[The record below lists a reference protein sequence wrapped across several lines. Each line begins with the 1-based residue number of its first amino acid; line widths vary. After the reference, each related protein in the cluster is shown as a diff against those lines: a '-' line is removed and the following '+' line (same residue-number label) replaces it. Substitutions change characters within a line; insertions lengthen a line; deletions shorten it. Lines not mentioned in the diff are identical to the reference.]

1 MHAASKPPGQRG
13 VHFGAVESAFHSAV
27 SSLPHGTPHQS
38 FLSSSMPPTHNFL
51 IDNAF
56 KALMGAAV
64 VGGLTSQVFTWMAP
78 KVEEKDLPSM
88 QTEAAK
94 ESER

>member
-1 MHAASKPPGQRG
+1 
-13 VHFGAVESAFHSAV
+13 
-27 SSLPHGTPHQS
+27 
-38 FLSSSMPPTHNFL
+38 MPPTHNFL